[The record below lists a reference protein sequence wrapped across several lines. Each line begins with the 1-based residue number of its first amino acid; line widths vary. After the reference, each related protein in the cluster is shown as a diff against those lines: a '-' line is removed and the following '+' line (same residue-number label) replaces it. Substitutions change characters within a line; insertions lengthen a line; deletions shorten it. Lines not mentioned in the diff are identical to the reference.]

1 MPFGYGQV
9 SRCNMIKN
17 NKEALTLALALAI
30 TAPNNKKAEKC
41 VKIADSLAKD
51 MQRKD
56 VELAMKN
63 VLDKI
68 IDSLEEKENG

>member
-1 MPFGYGQV
+1 
-9 SRCNMIKN
+9 MIKD

-56 VELAMKN
+56 VELAMKD